1 MYTRV
6 IEDSVLTLS
15 ASGWTYNNVFVLY
28 DYETES
34 TWYPMTDKDD
44 FTTPLVCVSGLYA
57 DKKLSEIPSQKT
69 NWNVWK
75 STHPNTK
82 YMKP

>member
-1 MYTRV
+1 VYTRV

-34 TWYPMTDKDD
+34 MWYPMTDEND
-44 FTTPLVCVSGLYA
+44 FTTPLVCVSGVYA
-57 DKKLSEIPSQKT
+57 DKMLSEILSQKA
-69 NWNVWK
+69 NWSAWK
-75 STHPNTK
+75 STHPGTK